1 MMDGYSVQDA
11 ASVLGVPEG
20 RVWELLA
27 RGVLNG
33 TPEGDSMRVFLK
45 ADAPAAARPMPREEL
60 PRSNGNGGSHG
71 AEASAFRELLT
82 EFRNLTERYGQAL
95 LALGEARG
103 EVAGLRSRVEQ
114 LEARIDLRLAS
125 RVEAEPISW
134 GAPPPQAPPLE
145 ASAPA
150 APAPE
155 PPAPAE
161 VEAELP
167 DPAPVE
173 RPSRHRKARST
184 RAAVAGFAE
193 ALARAQDPNLAD
205 VGEAAAEAESGDQ
218 PVEMAVEP
226 ATVEMVAE
234 PPAVEEAAEPGT
246 ADMPVEPI
254 LNAAAE
260 VAAVEVAAEPAT
272 VELAVESIVDTAEE
286 IAPPRPTTV
295 EMAAEPTAVEMPME
309 PAAVAIAVEQLA
321 DTTEDV
327 AHAEEVA
334 PAASP
339 ASEPPTES
347 TYRPTVIEPD
357 WFADGDFSW
366 LDAADLEARAQP
378 AVPLEEVEVQ
388 AVEVEV
394 TPDEVPPELQ
404 AEVVPQ
410 AMVAPIEEAPQPIE
424 REMAAEASAEL
435 EPSSVEEV
443 PIEATEEVAPD
454 PTVASAEA
462 ELPSEPAVVPEAAPE
477 PVLARVELPE
487 LPSEPGLVPLPAPEP
502 VLAQRMEPVE
512 MSAASEE
519 AVLWIGGPSGAE
531 EEMEVA
537 SVGWY
542 ARPSLAPRIRDALE
556 QTAPAANRVA
566 TPTQTVPPPLTMTEE
581 ELAQLARDEGWDE
594 AEVAAIRA
602 MISRPESSSVE
613 LPGSAEL
620 DEAIS
625 ALQAVPI
632 APRSAGT
639 TGSQWAKSATRDGE
653 PRVRDDW
660 AFEVEPPP
668 VAGIQPPGRAALNP
682 DWVRRRRGPA
692 ASAYRRIRRIFTG

>member
-45 ADAPAAARPMPREEL
+45 ADAPAAPRPVPREEL

-114 LEARIDLRLAS
+114 LEARIDLRLPS

-134 GAPPPQAPPLE
+134 EAPQPR

-150 APAPE
+150 APAPEAPAPE

-161 VEAELP
+161 VEAVLP

-173 RPSRHRKARST
+173 RAARPRKARST

-205 VGEAAAEAESGDQ
+205 VGDGQAEAQPIEMAAEAE
-218 PVEMAVEP
+218 P
-226 ATVEMVAE
+226 VEMVAE
-234 PPAVEEAAEPGT
+234 PEP
-246 ADMPVEPI
+246 
-254 LNAAAE
+254 
-260 VAAVEVAAEPAT
+260 
-272 VELAVESIVDTAEE
+272 
-286 IAPPRPTTV
+286 V
-295 EMAAEPTAVEMPME
+295 EMAAEPEPVEMAAERE
-309 PAAVAIAVEQLA
+309 PVEMAAEPEPIEIAAEPEPVEIAAEPEPVEIAVEPLV
-321 DTTEDV
+321 DL
-327 AHAEEVA
+327 AEEVA
-334 PAASP
+334 PAAELAP
-339 ASEPPTES
+339 AAKVAPAAKIAPAAPEPQTDA
-347 TYRPTVIEPD
+347 TYRATVIEPD

-366 LDAADLEARAQP
+366 LDAADLEARAQLP
-378 AVPLEEVEVQ
+378 VEKVDVEKFPEELGPEVE
-388 AVEVEV
+388 
-394 TPDEVPPELQ
+394 PDLQ
-404 AEVVPQ
+404 AAVVPEP
-410 AMVAPIEEAPQPIE
+410 VAE
-424 REMAAEASAEL
+424 AAEAGQAADAAVPTEPEIVAETSPGL
-435 EPSSVEEV
+435 EPILVEEV
-443 PIEATEEVAPD
+443 ASE
-454 PTVASAEA
+454 PTVAGIIEPG
-462 ELPSEPAVVPEAAPE
+462 LPTEPAAVSEAAPE
-477 PVLARVELPE
+477 PVI
-487 LPSEPGLVPLPAPEP
+487 AP
-502 VLAQRMEPVE
+502 QMEPVE

-519 AVLWIGGPSGAE
+519 AVLWLGGQPEPAE
-531 EEMEVA
+531 ELEVA
-537 SVGWY
+537 GVGWY
-542 ARPSLAPRIRDALE
+542 SRPTLAPRIRDALV
-556 QTAPAANRVA
+556 QTALPAPNRVA
-566 TPTQTVPPPLTMTEE
+566 APVETIPPPLTMTEE

-594 AEVAAIRA
+594 TEVAAIRA
-602 MISRPESSSVE
+602 MISRPVSSTVE

-625 ALQAVPI
+625 ALQAVPV
-632 APRSAGT
+632 APRSAPAP
-639 TGSQWAKSATRDGE
+639 GSQWAKPAARDEETR
-653 PRVRDDW
+653 RDDW
-660 AFEVEPPP
+660 AFEVEAP
-668 VAGIQPPGRAALNP
+668 QPAASQPRFAPRRAAPDP

-692 ASAYRRIRRIFTG
+692 ATAYRRIRRLFSG

>member
-45 ADAPAAARPMPREEL
+45 ADAPAAARPVPREEL
-60 PRSNGNGGSHG
+60 PRGNGNGGSHG
-71 AEASAFRELLT
+71 AETSAFRELLT

-134 GAPPPQAPPLE
+134 EAPPPQAPPPE
-145 ASAPA
+145 APAPA

-161 VEAELP
+161 VEAVLP

-173 RPSRHRKARST
+173 RPPRHRKARST

-205 VGEAAAEAESGDQ
+205 VGEGEAEAEAEDQ
-218 PVEMAVEP
+218 PVEIAVEP
-226 ATVEMVAE
+226 ATVAM
-234 PPAVEEAAEPGT
+234 
-246 ADMPVEPI
+246 
-254 LNAAAE
+254 
-260 VAAVEVAAEPAT
+260 AAEPAT
-272 VELAVESIVDTAEE
+272 VAVADEPSEAEPTVDAAEEVVIAEE
-286 IAPPRPTTV
+286 IAPAEPTTL
-295 EMAAEPTAVEMPME
+295 EMAAEPTPVVVPVE
-309 PAAVAIAVEQLA
+309 PAAVEIAAEPLA

-327 AHAEEVA
+327 APAEEVA
-334 PAASP
+334 PPASP
-339 ASEPPTES
+339 APEPPSEAP
-347 TYRPTVIEPD
+347 YRSTVIEPD

-378 AVPLEEVEVQ
+378 PVEEVEVQ
-388 AVEVEV
+388 AVEVEAA
-394 TPDEVPPELQ
+394 PDEVPPDLQ
-404 AEVVPQ
+404 AEVISQP
-410 AMVAPIEEAPQPIE
+410 MVAPIEEAPEPTEPEMVAEVSPEPEPIY
-424 REMAAEASAEL
+424 
-435 EPSSVEEV
+435 V
-443 PIEATEEVAPD
+443 EEVAPEPKEEVAPE
-454 PTVASAEA
+454 PTVASAEP
-462 ELPSEPAVVPEAAPE
+462 EVPSEPAIVPE
-477 PVLARVELPE
+477 
-487 LPSEPGLVPLPAPEP
+487 VPPAPVIAP
-502 VLAQRMEPVE
+502 QMEPVE
-512 MSAASEE
+512 MSSAGEE
-519 AVLWIGGPSGAE
+519 AVLWIGGSPEAD

-542 ARPSLAPRIRDALE
+542 SRPSLAPRIRDALE
-556 QTAPAANRVA
+556 QTAPARNRVA
-566 TPTQTVPPPLTMTEE
+566 VPTQTVPPPLQMTEE
-581 ELAQLARDEGWDE
+581 ELSQLARDEGWDE

-625 ALQAVPI
+625 ALQAIPI

-639 TGSQWAKSATRDGE
+639 TGSQWAKAATRDEE

-660 AFEVEPPP
+660 AFEVEPPAP
-668 VAGIQPPGRAALNP
+668 AAGMQPAPGRPAQNP